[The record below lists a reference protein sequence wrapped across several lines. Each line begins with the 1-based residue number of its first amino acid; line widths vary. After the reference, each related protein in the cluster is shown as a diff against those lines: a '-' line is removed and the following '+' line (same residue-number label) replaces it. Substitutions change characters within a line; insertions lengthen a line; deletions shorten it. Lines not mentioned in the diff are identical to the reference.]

1 MLMLLSKSCRKASNQ
16 ANRIAG
22 CSRFVGRGMA
32 GRPCIQEAEG
42 RKDVYFHTLG
52 FGFEYVTTKVQHLQ
66 HPNKTT

>member
-22 CSRFVGRGMA
+22 RTRFGGQGMA

-42 RKDVYFHTLG
+42 RKEENFHGLG
-52 FGFEYVTTKVQHLQ
+52 FGLEFVPAKVQH
-66 HPNKTT
+66 PINRS